1 MLEEIREA
9 VAAQFNC
16 PASQIELETSFKD
29 DLGADSLDLYE
40 LILALE
46 ERFDLELP
54 TEELTEVGLETI
66 EDVVEY
72 LKSKG
77 VEV

>member
-9 VAAQFNC
+9 IAAQLNC

-46 ERFDLELP
+46 ERYNLDLP
-54 TEELTEVGLETI
+54 TEELTDMELETI
-66 EDVVEY
+66 EDVVNY
-72 LKSKG
+72 LRSKG
-77 VEV
+77 VED